1 MYVNV
6 ATYAT
11 NLKKKHTWKLPGL
24 LFEAIVTSVKA
35 MRVKSLQNDIREQ
48 AKQDWEERD
57 ESKQK
62 DIWYKKASGPKNT
75 NSDGLVC
82 TWLRLLYL
90 HRVSISTPIMSKS
103 LLSRR
108 RFYTLCSKTTL
119 LYNPYLR

>member
-1 MYVNV
+1 
-6 ATYAT
+6 
-11 NLKKKHTWKLPGL
+11 
-24 LFEAIVTSVKA
+24 

-90 HRVSISTPIMSKS
+90 HRESQS
-103 LLSRR
+103 LLPSWASLYSPEGDSTRSAAR
-108 RFYTLCSKTTL
+108 LHFYLTLI
-119 LYNPYLR
+119 